1 MIKEETK
8 MGFKDF
14 MNTVKSEAGDA
25 VDVTKLK
32 GQISKE
38 RAAIKD
44 TYQKIGEIIY
54 NRYVDGCDD
63 EEIAELV
70 KSITEAKERIQQ
82 SNAEID
88 KIKMN

>member
-1 MIKEETK
+1 
-8 MGFKDF
+8 MGFKDL

-38 RAAIKD
+38 RTTIKE

-54 NRYVDGCDD
+54 NRYADGCDD

-70 KSITEAKERIQQ
+70 KTITESKAKIQEN
-82 SNAEID
+82 NAEID
-88 KIKMN
+88 RIKMN